1 MCLSRTSKKASQ
13 STINE
18 WFGGEQH
25 TIDEWAGE
33 ECMFTN
39 IGPAGD
45 PMVIWRE
52 NDGIHRMGYQNI
64 RGITLNSGLEIP
76 EELDVMREL
85 GIDTQGMSEINKPW
99 SAGNRW
105 QYEMMIDIMF
115 KGSKS
120 AFSSAPVAHD
130 CKNQPGGNLLILT
143 GDGVG
148 RAQKTDG
155 NKSGR
160 FCWQTIRGA
169 RDEGIIVITPHRVCQ
184 EARHNPGPYTV
195 YTQ

>member
-85 GIDTQGMSEINKPW
+85 AIYSD
-99 SAGNRW
+99 
-105 QYEMMIDIMF
+105 
-115 KGSKS
+115 
-120 AFSSAPVAHD
+120 
-130 CKNQPGGNLLILT
+130 
-143 GDGVG
+143 
-148 RAQKTDG
+148 
-155 NKSGR
+155 
-160 FCWQTIRGA
+160 
-169 RDEGIIVITPHRVCQ
+169 
-184 EARHNPGPYTV
+184 
-195 YTQ
+195 